1 MSAHLRNLRQI
12 DPVLTNLSVGY
23 RQSAFI
29 GEQIFPVVFSEKE
42 GFKVPVFGKA
52 SFVEYETERAV
63 GAESNIIT
71 LDSANSLPV
80 VLEEHDLAAG
90 VDYRAQNESMF
101 DEKAK
106 ATRRV
111 TSGIQLRQ
119 EVQIARMI
127 QTKAVYGAS
136 LSATL
141 TGDAQWSSP
150 NSNPQKAVSD
160 AKEAVRLRVGQK
172 PNVMVVGASVM
183 NALKYHPALMSL
195 LGIANLKMLTMD
207 HLKALFEI
215 DDIIVG
221 ESVSSPN
228 EKDLVDIW
236 GKFASLVVRPKS
248 GDSGGDET
256 VPSFGY
262 TFRRRGMP
270 LVDRYDGVGGK
281 VEFVRYTDIRKAA
294 VVGGECGYLFDKVIA

>member
-111 TSGIQLRQ
+111 SVSIKALEMKDEQ
-119 EVQIARMI
+119 EAIEQFGSSDS
-127 QTKAVYGAS
+127 GAS
-136 LSATL
+136 L
-141 TGDAQWSSP
+141 GDI
-150 NSNPQKAVSD
+150 
-160 AKEAVRLRVGQK
+160 L
-172 PNVMVVGASVM
+172 GA
-183 NALKYHPALMSL
+183 ALKNA
-195 LGIANLKMLTMD
+195 A
-207 HLKALFEI
+207 
-215 DDIIVG
+215 
-221 ESVSSPN
+221 
-228 EKDLVDIW
+228 KD
-236 GKFASLVVRPKS
+236 
-248 GDSGGDET
+248 
-256 VPSFGY
+256 
-262 TFRRRGMP
+262 
-270 LVDRYDGVGGK
+270 
-281 VEFVRYTDIRKAA
+281 
-294 VVGGECGYLFDKVIA
+294 